1 MATNQ
6 IVAAARLERRDG
18 AAPKADLGLAAIAFL
33 LALVLG
39 LSAVDIQR
47 QRISDPSPS
56 EKAVPSQTIIDGRGK
71 WGGIF

>member
-6 IVAAARLERRDG
+6 IVADARLESQSD
-18 AAPKADLGLAAIAFL
+18 ASPKAGFGLAVIAFL

-47 QRISDPSPS
+47 QRTLDPSPS
-56 EKAVPSQTIIDGRGK
+56 DKAVPSQTIVDGRGK
-71 WGGIF
+71 WGGID